1 MDEVA
6 LFEYLDYIYHL
17 TGVSINYGAVCYFKD
32 YTKLAKMIPK
42 DKIVVDIGCSFGI
55 QQILFKEHKKYIG
68 IQKFREGNNCDVGFK
83 PFFKILTDNAEII
96 EGDFKDVWHKI
107 GITEENRD
115 DFFGIANHSI
125 FHDLEKN
132 KESIEIFQRLF
143 PKNYYA
149 TDETGNMKYHYHR
162 RLIIEELEGMEFESI
177 LEAGCG
183 IGGNMEWIVEKF
195 PNVKKYACELK
206 EGNLETAINNF
217 PQIEF
222 RKCNIISLP
231 YPDKSID
238 VVLSDMV
245 IYYLEGEDI
254 LKAIS
259 EMKRVAK
266 KMIIISEETG
276 KILSYIPKEM
286 KVIKHDW
293 DCPSKVEG
301 EGIRFI
307 ATLKYGNKKGN
318 NLEQLT
324 EFLQ

>member
-1 MDEVA
+1 MYKQYTSKEADNPDFWSKHWA
-6 LFEYLDYIYHL
+6 
-17 TGVSINYGAVCYFKD
+17 NKD
-32 YTKLAKMIPK
+32 ILEQMKSAKNSELIH
-42 DKIVVDIGCSFGI
+42 
-55 QQILFKEHKKYIG
+55 LFKKYLPKKG
-68 IQKFREGNNCDVGFK
+68 V
-83 PFFKILTDNAEII
+83 
-96 EGDFKDVWHKI
+96 
-107 GITEENRD
+107 
-115 DFFGIANHSI
+115 
-125 FHDLEKN
+125 
-132 KESIEIFQRLF
+132 
-143 PKNYYA
+143 
-149 TDETGNMKYHYHR
+149 
-162 RLIIEELEGMEFESI
+162 I